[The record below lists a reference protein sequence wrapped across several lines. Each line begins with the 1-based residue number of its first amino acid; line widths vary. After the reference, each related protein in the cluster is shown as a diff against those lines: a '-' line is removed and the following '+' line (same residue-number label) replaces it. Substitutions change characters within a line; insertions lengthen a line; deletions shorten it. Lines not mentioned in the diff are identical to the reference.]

1 MTMMCKINK
10 LEKSGGPS
18 AFFKPYLADLLPF
31 MVIFKRTLRRQSG
44 PPAYHHQFD
53 MQKYEYSELE
63 FNALYI
69 EIKHKCETD
78 FLRTK

>member
-1 MTMMCKINK
+1 M
-10 LEKSGGPS
+10 L
-18 AFFKPYLADLLPF
+18 
-31 MVIFKRTLRRQSG
+31 IFEQTLWRQSG

-53 MQKYEYSELE
+53 MEKYEYSELE

-78 FLRTK
+78 FLQTK